1 MRQNHVKGFAGH
13 RSLATDVPRLPL
25 EPKLK
30 HCANFARWLSA
41 GCAWAVMCAS
51 TSLLTGQATTADSKT
66 TSGAKARTTHSTPSR
81 HPTSKT
87 ATAKSATAKSAT
99 AKSKTASN
107 STKASSNRHTTASAK
122 SSQTGSAPARAHTS
136 SHAGAGQHT
145 KSTTASAAHGKSMY
159 ASSRKTGNTKSI
171 NKKTTARGQQ
181 KIDPERAQAIQEALI
196 REHYLSGDPAGT
208 WNESSED
215 AMRRYQAD
223 HGWQSKVVPDSR
235 ALISL
240 GLGPSHEHLLNPESA
255 MTTEP
260 AAPHAESLT
269 PTSHSA
275 DPGTSVITPPVAPV
289 ATTPPE
295 NSSKP
300 Q

>member
-1 MRQNHVKGFAGH
+1 
-13 RSLATDVPRLPL
+13 
-25 EPKLK
+25 
-30 HCANFARWLSA
+30 LSRKS
-41 GCAWAVMCAS
+41 GS
-51 TSLLTGQATTADSKT
+51 SKT
-66 TSGAKARTTHSTPSR
+66 
-81 HPTSKT
+81 
-87 ATAKSATAKSAT
+87 
-99 AKSKTASN
+99 
-107 STKASSNRHTTASAK
+107 
-122 SSQTGSAPARAHTS
+122 
-136 SHAGAGQHT
+136 
-145 KSTTASAAHGKSMY
+145 
-159 ASSRKTGNTKSI
+159 
-171 NKKTTARGQQ
+171 NKKATARGQQ

-196 REHYLSGDPAGT
+196 REHYLSGEPAGL

-275 DPGTSVITPPVAPV
+275 DPGTRVNTTPVAPV
-289 ATTPPE
+289 STTLPE
-295 NSSKP
+295 DSSKP